1 LRADRLLS
9 LLLLLQARGRMTAQE
24 LAERLEVS
32 ERTIYRDI
40 GALSSAGIPVYT
52 ESGPGGGCELVD
64 GYQTKLTGLTTAEV
78 RALFLLSLSGPLAD
92 LGLDRAL
99 DDALLK
105 LSAALPITA
114 RSDAAQVRQ
123 RIHMDTTAPDQANRA
138 LPYLG
143 LIQEAVW
150 QDRTLQLTY
159 GRYVRQDFEPYGLV
173 SKANVWYLVG
183 TTAGEMQVLRVS
195 RIQAAELT
203 AQRFV
208 RPDTFDLA
216 NYWTEWSNRFLAH
229 RSSRP
234 KEKKA
239 IYLFDARSKN
249 KKTNYVDKSQKIK
262 KFRYSNHS
270 ARSGISSNIK
280 KIILKHAA

>member
-1 LRADRLLS
+1 
-9 LLLLLQARGRMTAQE
+9 MTAQE

-78 RALFLLSLSGPLAD
+78 RALFLLSLSSPLAD

-123 RIHMDTTAPDQANRA
+123 RIHMDTTTPDQTNRA

-183 TTAGEMQVLRVS
+183 TTAGEMQVLRVA
-195 RIQAAELT
+195 RIQTAELT
-203 AQRFV
+203 EQRFV

-216 NYWTEWSNRFLAH
+216 NYWTEWSSRFFVN

-239 IYLFDARSKN
+239 IYLFDAHSKN
-249 KKTNYVDKSQKIK
+249 KKTNYVDNSQKIK
-262 KFRYSNHS
+262 KIRYSKHS
-270 ARSGISSNIK
+270 THPGVSFNIK
-280 KIILKHAA
+280 KIILRRAA

>member
-1 LRADRLLS
+1 
-9 LLLLLQARGRMTAQE
+9 MTAQE

-123 RIHMDTTAPDQANRA
+123 RIHMDTTAQDHANRA
-138 LPYLG
+138 LSHLG

-150 QDRTLQLTY
+150 QDRRLQLTY

-203 AQRFV
+203 EQRFV

-216 NYWTEWSNRFLAH
+216 NYWTEWSNRFFVNH
-229 RSSRP
+229 SSSS

-239 IYLFDARSKN
+239 IILLNGRAQN

-262 KFRYSNHS
+262 KFRYSSHS
-270 ARSGISSNIK
+270 ARPGVSSNIK
-280 KIILKHAA
+280 KIILKHTA

>member
-1 LRADRLLS
+1 MRADRLLS

-173 SKANVWYLVG
+173 SKARVWYLVG
-183 TTAGEMQVLRVS
+183 ITAGEMQVLRVS
-195 RIQAAELT
+195 RIQAVELT

-216 NYWTEWSNRFLAH
+216 NYWTEWSNRSFVN
-229 RSSRP
+229 RSSSA

-239 IYLFDARSKN
+239 INLFDTRSKN
-249 KKTNYVDKSQKIK
+249 KKTNYVDKSKKIK
-262 KFRYSNHS
+262 KIRYSNYS
-270 ARSGISSNIK
+270 PRPGASSNIK
-280 KIILKHAA
+280 KMILRYAA

>member
-1 LRADRLLS
+1 
-9 LLLLLQARGRMTAQE
+9 MTAQE

-239 IYLFDARSKN
+239 INLSNGRAHNKKKNSNSAYQN
-249 KKTNYVDKSQKIK
+249 KKTGNMGPLNCSI
-262 KFRYSNHS
+262 
-270 ARSGISSNIK
+270 RSDVSSNIK
-280 KIILKHAA
+280 KIILKCAV